1 MPIVKI
7 DLPLRKGKKTI
18 MGEFLEILQ
27 SEWAIR
33 ALIASS
39 LVGTMCGVL
48 GCFIV
53 LRNMALIGDA
63 LSHAILPGVVV
74 AFMVLGAYSAIG
86 FFVGSVLAGLITAA
100 FITWIQQNVN
110 TKNDAAIGIVFTAMF
125 GIGVMGI
132 SAISKQEGVHL
143 DLKDFLFGNI
153 LGVSNEDLYITAA
166 TTLYVLVSVVVFYRY
181 LFISTFQPVIAQT
194 MGINTKVIHYFLMLL
209 LSFAVVASL
218 QTVGVILV
226 VAMLITPASTALLL
240 SNKLNRVIWLS
251 GIVGLVSAILGFLLA
266 VQFDTTPGPAMTVT
280 ATLLYLLA
288 VFFAPERGLVFR
300 FFQKKK
306 LRSKIQLEDTLK
318 QGIRLQERGELTFDK
333 LSERLGFTKST
344 LRGHLRTLSAKG
356 FFQNDNNTL
365 TLTENGQVEANKL
378 VRAHRL
384 WETYLVQQAG
394 MTEDQIHDEAEK
406 YEHLLTEEILHEV
419 DIELGFPKEDP
430 HGSPIPSSRG
440 FDIDPLFN
448 VDIAKQAKIAADQ
461 ISEHITNKLWELG
474 LTPGTEVTV
483 LRKDKKELKMK
494 AADRELSVSV
504 LLAKEINMDL

>member
-1 MPIVKI
+1 MEELLQV
-7 DLPLRKGKKTI
+7 
-18 MGEFLEILQ
+18 LQ

-33 ALIASS
+33 ALIAST

-53 LRNMALIGDA
+53 LRNMAMIGDA

-74 AFMVLGAYSAIG
+74 AFMLVGQASALA
-86 FFVGSVLAGLITAA
+86 FFVGSVLAGLITAVG
-100 FITWIQQNVN
+100 ITWIQQNVG

-125 GIGVMGI
+125 AIGVMGI
-132 SAISKQEGVHL
+132 SAISQREGVHL

-153 LGVSNEDLYITAA
+153 LGVSNQDLYITAG
-166 TTLYVLVSVVVFYRY
+166 TTFYVLVSVVVFYRY

-226 VAMLITPASTALLL
+226 VAMLITPAATALLL
-240 SNKLNRVIWLS
+240 SNKLNTVIWLA
-251 GIVGLVSAILGFLLA
+251 GFIGLISAFLGFILA
-266 VQFDTTPGPAMTVT
+266 IQLETAPGPAMTVT
-280 ATLLYLLA
+280 ATLLYLIA
-288 VFFAPERGLVFR
+288 VFFSPERGLVFR
-300 FFQKKK
+300 FFQKRK
-306 LRSKIQLEDTLK
+306 LKTKIQLEDTLK
-318 QGIRLQERGELTFDK
+318 QAMRLQEREQLTFDQ
-333 LSERLGFTKST
+333 LSERLGFSKTILQT
-344 LRGHLRTLSAKG
+344 HLRTLSGKG
-356 FFQNDNNTL
+356 FFSKNNNTI
-365 TLTENGQVEANKL
+365 TLTESGQTEANKL
-378 VRAHRL
+378 IRAHRL

-406 YEHLLTEEILHEV
+406 YEHLLTEELLHEV
-419 DIELGFPKEDP
+419 DIELGFPTKDP
-430 HGSPIPSSRG
+430 HGSPIPSNRG

-448 VDIAKQAKIAADQ
+448 LDITQEAKIAADQ

-474 LTPGTEVTV
+474 LTPGMVV
-483 LRKDKKELKMK
+483 QILQKNKKEFLVKTE
-494 AADRELSVSV
+494 DGEFPVSS